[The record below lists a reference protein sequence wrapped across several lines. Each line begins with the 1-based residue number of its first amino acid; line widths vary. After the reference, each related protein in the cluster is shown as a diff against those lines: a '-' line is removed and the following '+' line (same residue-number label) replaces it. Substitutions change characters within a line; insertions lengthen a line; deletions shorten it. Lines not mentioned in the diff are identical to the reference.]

1 MLLTITNT
9 QHPAGDLGYLLH
21 KHPARAQTFRLN
33 VGQAHVFYPEAGE
46 ERCTAALLLDIDPVS
61 LVRGRRGQ
69 AGKNFALQPYVN
81 DRPYAASSFL
91 SVAIAE
97 VFTSA
102 LNGRCKDRPELVD
115 QPLALEARIAVLPC
129 RGGEGLLRRL
139 FEPLGYE
146 VSAEPI
152 ELDPSF
158 PEWGMSRYLTVELR
172 ASLPL
177 RDLLAHLYVL
187 IPVLDDEKHY
197 RVSRDEAEKLLRH
210 GEAWLRRHPERE
222 LVARRYLRH
231 LPSLT
236 APLLAHLE
244 RDEDAEPGERQERND
259 QEEAAVEKRL
269 GLHADRL
276 ATVAEELKR
285 SGATR
290 VVDIG
295 CGEGKLIELLLKE
308 MQFSE
313 ILGMDVASRPLEIAS
328 YRMRRLPELVARRVT
343 LIQGSLMY
351 RDSRL
356 AGYDAAAVVE
366 VIEHLEENRLKDF
379 ERALFEFARPGVVVI
394 TTPNSEYNAMW
405 PSLPAGRFRHR
416 DHRFEWTR
424 DEFEA
429 WARGL
434 AGRHGYSVR
443 FAPVG
448 PVEPALGAPTQ
459 MGVFSRE

>member
-1 MLLTITNT
+1 MILTITNT
-9 QHPAGDLGYLLH
+9 QAPAGDLGYLLH
-21 KHPARAQTFRLN
+21 KHPARTQTFRLN
-33 VGQAHVFYPEAGE
+33 AGQAHVFYPEAGE
-46 ERCTAALLLDIDPVS
+46 DRCTAALLLDIDPVS
-61 LVRGRRGQ
+61 LVRGRRGS
-69 AGKNFALQPYVN
+69 AGKDFALQQYVN

-102 LNGRCKDRPELVD
+102 LNGRCKDRPGLVD

-129 RGGEGLLRRL
+129 RGGEDLLRRL

-146 VSAEPI
+146 VTAEPI

-158 PEWGMSRYLTVELR
+158 PEWGMSRYLTVEVR
-172 ASLPL
+172 GKLPL

-197 RVSRDEAEKLLRH
+197 WVSQDEVEKLLRH
-210 GEAWLRRHPERE
+210 GERWLPNHPERE
-222 LVARRYLRH
+222 LIARRYLRH
-231 LPSLT
+231 QRSLAGT
-236 APLLAHLE
+236 LLAHLE
-244 RDEDAEPGERQERND
+244 KDEEPAPDERAIRND
-259 QEEAAVEKRL
+259 REEAAVEAKM
-269 GLHADRL
+269 GLHAERL
-276 ATVAEELKR
+276 ATVAGELKR
-285 SGATR
+285 SGASR
-290 VVDIG
+290 VLDVG
-295 CGEGKLIELLLKE
+295 CGEGKLMEMLLKE
-308 MQFSE
+308 PAFTE
-313 ILGMDVASRPLEIAS
+313 ILGMDVASRPLEMAAE
-328 YRMRRLPELVARRVT
+328 RMRRLPEMMEKRAR

-379 ERALFEFARPGVVVI
+379 ERALFEFARPGVVVV
-394 TTPNSEYNAMW
+394 TTPNSEYNVMW

-424 DEFEA
+424 EQFET
-429 WARGL
+429 WARAL